1 MPPGTGVVGW
11 GRGKAGGGVRRLR
24 EDLGARPARAAGS
37 ASWGFWMPV
46 MPGVR
51 GAETLVLLV
60 EMGRLG
66 AWVMSGLG
74 SVLDGKCALH
84 PVSGAAG

>member
-1 MPPGTGVVGW
+1 
-11 GRGKAGGGVRRLR
+11 
-24 EDLGARPARAAGS
+24 
-37 ASWGFWMPV
+37 

-60 EMGRLG
+60 EMGHLG
-66 AWVMSGLG
+66 AWVMSGSG

-84 PVSGAAG
+84 PVSGAVGGQAGCP